1 LIGEL
6 DPTHPFFE
14 GNQLDKGA
22 LNYDPLD
29 LKYRVRN
36 YARLARWREQL
47 DSFNDPS
54 SEALLQT
61 KTIETA
67 SHILSA
73 RCRSLYYNH
82 VLEQVRSFGNLVA
95 GAKTEIRDLR
105 DAIVKEDATLTPNEY
120 NVWIKRLT
128 DLITNISNPN
138 DPVRMEL
145 ESLTKALQ
153 RDKDASGSASDAIH
167 VFRDQFE
174 LDVDRLIRQY
184 EEVILELAAY
194 VPIKQIR
201 DRVVNDDFTVTELQT
216 VGQKFTSYDNEVKDA
231 TVRAA
236 FMLPPIQ

>member
-1 LIGEL
+1 MSAYTIIRTIAPQNTVSSGES
-6 DPTHPFFE
+6 
-14 GNQLDKGA
+14 G
-22 LNYDPLD
+22 
-29 LKYRVRN
+29 
-36 YARLARWREQL
+36 
-47 DSFNDPS
+47 
-54 SEALLQT
+54 
-61 KTIETA
+61 
-67 SHILSA
+67 
-73 RCRSLYYNH
+73 
-82 VLEQVRSFGNLVA
+82 
-95 GAKTEIRDLR
+95 
-105 DAIVKEDATLTPNEY
+105 
-120 NVWIKRLT
+120 
-128 DLITNISNPN
+128 
-138 DPVRMEL
+138 L

-216 VGQKFTSYDNEVKDA
+216 AGQKFTSYDNEVKDA